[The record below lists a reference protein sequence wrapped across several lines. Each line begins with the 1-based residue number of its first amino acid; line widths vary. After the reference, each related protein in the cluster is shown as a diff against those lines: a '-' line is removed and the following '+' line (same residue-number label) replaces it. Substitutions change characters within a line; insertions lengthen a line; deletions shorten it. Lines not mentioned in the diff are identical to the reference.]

1 MSTPKKPTPGKSKI
15 SKKPA
20 VEFEIS
26 EEDLDKA
33 SGGGGGETMPEG
45 PTMPVIGNAGITRDS
60 LVCGTRGRR

>member
-1 MSTPKKPTPGKSKI
+1 MSTPKKPTPTK

-33 SGGGGGETMPEG
+33 SGGAAMPYTTAEI
-45 PTMPVIGNAGITRDS
+45 MPVKAVSLAG
-60 LVCGTRGRR
+60 CGIRRR